1 MRGNSI
7 NNQFKYYSISNDK
20 FLNLFL
26 CLTFLA
32 AVLQDLFMVIGGHY
46 LNLGFGFHQNFL
58 NNPLIYLYPLK
69 IFKYIFFLIALYLC
83 LIKIDF
89 YRLKKN
95 ILLFLLIAMPSI
107 IIDIINDE
115 YLLVILGF
123 KSILAIGA
131 YYIGLY
137 LNPVRFIG
145 LYKLIK
151 ITILINSA
159 IAYFQV
165 ISIYKFMVNNQAN
178 FVEYFGVRAG
188 GTFLEPNTL
197 GLYGLICII
206 FMITGVKKKIINLS
220 IFYMGLAFALIIFS
234 GSRTAFL
241 AGILTIL
248 LNLKYVLTVKN
259 KILIILGFF
268 SVLILMLY
276 GRGFDSVFIRANDFY
291 SLLTQGQLS
300 KLFFGNGFGIGT
312 ISAGTYSHIDH
323 NFFKPIS
330 NTDSQWIA
338 YFVQGGYW
346 VLGLLVML
354 FLRLMKS
361 SSLNVRVILL
371 NFLILGF
378 GIQFVEAWPFG
389 FLAFMLIGFCNK
401 QDMRFRYK

>member
-1 MRGNSI
+1 
-7 NNQFKYYSISNDK
+7 
-20 FLNLFL
+20 
-26 CLTFLA
+26 
-32 AVLQDLFMVIGGHY
+32 
-46 LNLGFGFHQNFL
+46 
-58 NNPLIYLYPLK
+58 
-69 IFKYIFFLIALYLC
+69 
-83 LIKIDF
+83 
-89 YRLKKN
+89 
-95 ILLFLLIAMPSI
+95 
-107 IIDIINDE
+107 
-115 YLLVILGF
+115 
-123 KSILAIGA
+123 
-131 YYIGLY
+131 
-137 LNPVRFIG
+137 
-145 LYKLIK
+145 
-151 ITILINSA
+151 
-159 IAYFQV
+159 
-165 ISIYKFMVNNQAN
+165 
-178 FVEYFGVRAG
+178 
-188 GTFLEPNTL
+188 
-197 GLYGLICII
+197 
-206 FMITGVKKKIINLS
+206 
-220 IFYMGLAFALIIFS
+220 MGLAFALIIFS